1 MTKFKTLVLNTAIAV
16 SLIAAGAFVIQLQLW
31 QARAHDVSGTPAG
44 GMSSF
49 IQELHSNAHTKNLPV
64 QVIED
69 LN

>member
-1 MTKFKTLVLNTAIAV
+1 MLAKFKMLMLNVAVTV
-16 SLIAAGAFVIQLQLW
+16 SLVCAAAFVAHLW
-31 QARAHDVSGTPAG
+31 QARAHGNPVAPAG

-49 IQELHSNAHTKNLPV
+49 IQELHSNGHTDKLPV